1 MATVDVCVCFLYEVY
16 FDKNKEDSCGPG
28 RFGDT
33 SIHLLFKVTR
43 VTLVANV
50 MCLANVKRHRC
61 KERQARCYY
70 FKMY

>member
-33 SIHLLFKVTR
+33 SIHLLFKVTW
-43 VTLVANV
+43 VTWIANDRR
-50 MCLANVKRHRC
+50 LANVKRHRD
-61 KERQARCYY
+61 KE
-70 FKMY
+70 